1 MPAYVR
7 VRKHDDLVAAI
18 QRRGTQTDI
27 AALAG
32 ISLSRLS
39 QLYTGRHDVIAV
51 DKAGA
56 LEDVLDVP
64 RGSLFQFA
72 ESYDRIAPYVD
83 LDSDP
88 DPEPDESDDDTDDSE
103 ETDDE
108 HDSEPPAAAETDPVQ
123 LARHVIKSAA

>member
-83 LDSDP
+83 LDSDNPEP
-88 DPEPDESDDDTDDSE
+88 DPEPDESDDSE

-108 HDSEPPAAAETDPVQ
+108 HDTESAARTWTPGDSPV
-123 LARHVIKSAA
+123 LPVVKSAA